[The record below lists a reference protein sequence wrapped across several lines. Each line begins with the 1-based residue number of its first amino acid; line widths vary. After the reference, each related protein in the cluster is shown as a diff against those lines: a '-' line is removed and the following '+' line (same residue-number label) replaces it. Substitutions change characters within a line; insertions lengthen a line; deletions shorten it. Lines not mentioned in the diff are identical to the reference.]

1 MQKGNLVAK
10 EARRPPREPAVDI
23 SRRPAKGARVSSMFK
38 EW

>member
-10 EARRPPREPAVDI
+10 DARRPRGPAVDTI
-23 SRRPAKGARVSSMFK
+23 RRPAKGARVSSMFK